1 MRYLSKKR
9 GNHRIIEII
18 LMGVVISICFALPV
32 FASSVDF
39 KETTIF
45 KGTSTLLWAG
55 TAALTAIT
63 VAITVFL
70 SLKAGV
76 AWQMAEDQEKAQKK
90 KALIHTI
97 AIGVLIACLGGLITL
112 VLGAYGLSDGSGGA
126 SGTIERT
133 YQVAQNIYFYIYC

>member
-1 MRYLSKKR
+1 
-9 GNHRIIEII
+9 
-18 LMGVVISICFALPV
+18 MGAVISIWFAIPV

-39 KETTIF
+39 KQTILF
-45 KGTSTLLWAG
+45 KGSAMLLWAG

-70 SLKAGV
+70 SIKAGV
-76 AWQMAEDQEKAQKK
+76 AWQLADDQEKAQKK

-112 VLGAYGLSDGSGGA
+112 ILGAYGLSDGSGGA
-126 SGTIERT
+126 NSGSAAIKRT
-133 YQVAQNIYFYIYC
+133 YQVAQNIYCCIYS